1 MCDRFCVDTSSPQ
14 KFAAKRAEKFR
25 EQGDRLSL
33 ATLEL
38 AYLFGG
44 IAHAQRHVVASEMLP
59 QARAELSK
67 LRAFRGK
74 PEAWGN
80 GKGYW
85 DDYCLCRFLEGVC
98 ERYLAYPV
106 RDGGDIPSWTFLYL
120 THRTQTP

>member
-1 MCDRFCVDTSSPQ
+1 M
-14 KFAAKRAEKFR
+14 
-25 EQGDRLSL
+25 SL

-44 IAHAQRHVVASEMLP
+44 IAHAPKDVVANEMVP
-59 QARAELSK
+59 QTGAELSK
-67 LRAFRGK
+67 LDALRDK

-85 DDYCLCRFLEGVC
+85 DDYCLSRFLEGVC

-106 RDGGDIPSWTFLYL
+106 RAL
-120 THRTQTP
+120 